1 MLLYLLSISDE
12 SDHGKITYLYENFYD
27 YLLKY
32 SVKAFQHH
40 RSPNCVFD
48 AEDAVQNTFLK
59 VTKHVKK
66 IDFSVGKNRL
76 KNYLFAIL
84 TNEIINILKDNSDF
98 LELDEEILTDSE
110 YIFIDNLE
118 IGERYDNVVMAIR
131 KLDYKYSTTLSLF
144 YNEGKTVN
152 EIATMMGL
160 STKTVY
166 TRLARGRIILLNS
179 LKGGSN
185 DEKN

>member
-1 MLLYLLSISDE
+1 M
-12 SDHGKITYLYENFYD
+12 
-27 YLLKY
+27 
-32 SVKAFQHH
+32 
-40 RSPNCVFD
+40 
-48 AEDAVQNTFLK
+48 
-59 VTKHVKK
+59 
-66 IDFSVGKNRL
+66 
-76 KNYLFAIL
+76 
-84 TNEIINILKDNSDF
+84 KDNSDF

-131 KLDYKYSTTLSLF
+131 KLDYKYSTTLSLV
-144 YNEGKTVN
+144 YNEGKTVK

-185 DEKN
+185 DGKN

>member
-32 SVKAFQHH
+32 SVKVFQHH
-40 RSPNCVFD
+40 NRPNYVFD

-59 VTKHVKK
+59 VTKHIKK
-66 IDFSVGKNRL
+66 VDFSVGKNRL
-76 KNYLFAIL
+76 RNFLFAIL
-84 TNEIINILKDNSDF
+84 TNETINVLRDNSKF
-98 LELDEEILTDSE
+98 IELNEEISIDSE
-110 YIFIDNLE
+110 YIFIDSLE
-118 IGERYDNVVMAIR
+118 IGERYDNVVAAIR

-152 EIATMMGL
+152 EIAAMMGL

-185 DEKN
+185 DGKN